1 MKPPIAFLLAF
12 LLSLFS
18 AGCAATDLKTLEP
31 LEPRQAE
38 PGVTINRAGHPITL
52 PLRSLADATFVGSD
66 GELIFYSDEKSLYA
80 TVVTP
85 EDWGNLDI
93 QMNQAPA
100 YIFQRDFSVVEDP
113 ELRKELEGIARMN
126 LDANDGRELSVMAV
140 GDITAYIA
148 FSPEKS
154 VIMLTSPDKPEQFS
168 QLVLDRFRW
177 EEIENE
183 VLKGIGVK

>member
-1 MKPPIAFLLAF
+1 MKPPIAILLAF

-18 AGCAATDLKTLEP
+18 AGCAATDLKKLEH

-38 PGVTINRAGHPITL
+38 SGVTINRVGHPITL
-52 PLRSLADATFVGSD
+52 PLQSLAYATFVGSD
-66 GELIFYSDEKSLYA
+66 GELIFYGNGKSLYA

-85 EDWGNLDI
+85 EDWGNPAI

-100 YIFQRDFSVVEDP
+100 YIFQRDFSAVEDP
-113 ELRKELEGIARMN
+113 EFRKELEGIARMN
-126 LDANDGRELSVMAV
+126 LDANGGRELSVMTV

-154 VIMLTSPDKPEQFS
+154 VIMLTSVDKPDQFS
-168 QLVLDRFRW
+168 QLVLDGFSW

-183 VLKGIGVK
+183 ILKGIRGE